1 MKERRESESAAAP
14 QPSMILAIPFIK
26 KLPTSAA
33 WRVSVFAIRV
43 DLLSTGLIEEVLS
56 VAGTAR
62 E

>member
-1 MKERRESESAAAP
+1 
-14 QPSMILAIPFIK
+14 MILAIPFIK